1 MRNTFQF
8 PSRTH
13 DINNHNLRNVNYQCY
28 DDTATHNLIQLD
40 LYNYIAI

>member
-13 DINNHNLRNVNYQCY
+13 GINNHNLRNVNYQCY